1 MNQKDMLETL
11 KKADPT
17 QVGPYLCSKWI
28 NHHFLVSIEE
38 FKDLLDMFDTNCF
51 FQIGKM
57 FSNLN
62 VDFKKELTFAYDH
75 TLLMLK
81 EGKIDLNTLK
91 QSLPVA
97 IGKSPNA
104 FYLFSPK
111 ENIYTV
117 KISKPVLQLQLNT
130 FRYSFLDKTIRLN
143 ALSSDCIFWGFK
155 LSYPQIF
162 QNPKTNKIEKIDST
176 FENFAYF
183 SQIRKWMRD
192 KTSAVRFI
200 IEQKK
205 VVSTLRIGKKCL
217 PWIHLHPQL
226 KEIGCEL
233 DNYAH

>member
-1 MNQKDMLETL
+1 MLETL
-11 KKADPT
+11 KKADPK

-28 NHHFLVSIEE
+28 SHHFLVSLEE
-38 FKDLLDMFDTNCF
+38 FKDLLDMFNTNYI

-57 FSNLN
+57 FSDLT
-62 VDFKKELTFAYDH
+62 VDFKNELIQAYEH
-75 TLLMLK
+75 TLSVLK
-81 EGKIDLNTLK
+81 EGKIDLNLLK

-97 IGKSPNA
+97 IGKSPEA

-111 ENIYTV
+111 EDIYTV

-130 FRYSFLDKTIRLN
+130 FRYSHLDKTIRLN
-143 ALSSDCIFWGFK
+143 ALGADSIFWGFK

-162 QNPKTNKIEKIDST
+162 QDPNTNKIEKIDST

-192 KTSAVRFI
+192 KTSVARFI
-200 IEQKK
+200 IDQKK

-217 PWIHLHPQL
+217 SCINLHPQL